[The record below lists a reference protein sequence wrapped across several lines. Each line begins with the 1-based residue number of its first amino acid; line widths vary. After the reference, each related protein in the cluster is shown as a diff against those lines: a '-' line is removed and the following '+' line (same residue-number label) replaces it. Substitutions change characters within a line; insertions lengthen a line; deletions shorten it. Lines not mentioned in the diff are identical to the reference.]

1 MQLMELLERIEF
13 WHWWVFAAA
22 LIAIEVFAPS
32 TVFLWPAIAAAIV
45 GFALLAFDGMGWE
58 YQALLFAALTVI
70 SIVAWRAYARTRPL
84 PSEDPT
90 LNRRAEQFVGRV
102 VTLKNPI
109 VDGRG
114 RITIDGIAWTIEG
127 DDMEAGLSVKIVGAD
142 GAILKIERT

>member
-1 MQLMELLERIEF
+1 MELLERIEF

-45 GFALLAFDGMGWE
+45 GFALLAIDNMGWQ

-84 PSEDPT
+84 ISDDPT
-90 LNRRAEQFVGRV
+90 LNRRAEQLMGRV
-102 VTLKNPI
+102 VTLKDPV

-114 RITIDGIAWTIEG
+114 RIMIDGIAWTVEG
-127 DDMEAGLSVKIVGAD
+127 EDMEPGCGIRVIGVDSAV
-142 GAILKIERT
+142 LKVERT

>member
-1 MQLMELLERIEF
+1 MELLERIEF

-22 LIAIEVFAPS
+22 LTTIEIFAPS

-45 GFALLAFDGMGWE
+45 GFALLAIDNMGWQ

-84 PSEDPT
+84 ISDNPT
-90 LNRRAEQFVGRV
+90 LNRRAEQVMGRI
-102 VTLKNPI
+102 VTLNEPI

-114 RITIDGIAWTIEG
+114 RITLDGVTWTVEG
-127 DDMEAGLSVKIVGAD
+127 EDMEPGCGIRVIGVDST
-142 GAILKIERT
+142 ILKVVRT

>member
-1 MQLMELLERIEF
+1 MELLERIEF

-22 LIAIEVFAPS
+22 LITIEMFAPS

-45 GFALLAFDGMGWE
+45 GFALLAIDNMGWQ

-84 PSEDPT
+84 LSDDPT
-90 LNRRAEQFVGRV
+90 LNRRAEQLTGRL
-102 VTLKNPI
+102 VTLKDPI

-114 RITIDGIAWTIEG
+114 RIVIDGVAWTVEG
-127 DDMEAGLSVKIVGAD
+127 EDMDSGCGIRVIGVA